1 MVCRPPNPD
10 LYLEPTEFIDSNH
23 VWILDCV
30 SRLGASYLDVK
41 DRAIL
46 LFRFVRD
53 QIQYNFRARS
63 TPKEYIASSI
73 LAKRKGFCVQKAILS
88 CALGRAAGVPTALV
102 FSDLRDHTLS
112 PEIVQALGTYVMY
125 YHGLNAFFLDGGW
138 VMADASLSPDIVVRK
153 GYRPVDFDGTT
164 DALLSSTTLAGEPH
178 AEYVRFHGIFLDLPF
193 EEMLQAFMDAY
204 RNVDPQALER
214 LGYQWCSQESTRFL
228 EVVKKGRM
236 PS

>member
-1 MVCRPPNPD
+1 MFCRPPNPD
-10 LYLEPTEFIDSNH
+10 FYLEPTEFIDSNH
-23 VWILDCV
+23 AWILDCV
-30 SRLGASYLDVK
+30 SRLGVSSLNTI
-41 DRAIL
+41 DRAVL
-46 LFRFVRD
+46 MFRFVRD
-53 QIQYNFRARS
+53 QIQYDSRAKL
-63 TPKEYIASSI
+63 TPEEYIASEI
-73 LAKRKGFCVQKAILS
+73 LGERKGFCVQKAVVL

-112 PEIVQALGTYVMY
+112 PEIVQALGTNVMY

-178 AEYVRFHGIFLDLPF
+178 AEYVRFYGIFLDMPF
-193 EEMLQAFMDAY
+193 KEMLQAFMDVY
-204 RNVDPQALER
+204 RNVDLQGLER
-214 LGYQWCSQESTRFL
+214 LGHQWCSQESTRFL
-228 EVVKKGRM
+228 EVVKKGKM